1 MNYNVAKGDCLWNI
15 VKSNYNCNS
24 SAEVKQI
31 IDQITK
37 DNGIKDANKIFVGQ
51 SIELPETDMFIKS
64 NSEET
69 SNIADFE
76 EWTSSEENLEKSLNG
91 EKVDDFEM
99 FELDLSSYSKDLKG
113 FSQEY
118 VNSWDSDGDGKWNKE
133 EFISMSTSGQEI
145 PEDQKDSMNAMFEK
159 MFNDLNLDDDK
170 DSISAEEFATYL
182 YASDMDWDNYA
193 KTGDVAS
200 SIDGKLNYDNYQA
213 FSALE
218 SDSNAA
224 KTLKNERL
232 DFFNN
237 FYAE

>member
-1 MNYNVAKGDCLWNI
+1 MNYNIGKGECLWNI
-15 VKSNYNCNS
+15 VKNNYDCKSN
-24 SAEVKQI
+24 AEVKQLV
-31 IDQITK
+31 DKITQ

-51 SIELPETDMFIKS
+51 SIELPETDSFIKAE
-64 NSEET
+64 SEEN
-69 SNIADFE
+69 SNIANFE

-118 VNSWDSDGDGKWNKE
+118 VNNWDSDGDGKWNKE

-145 PEDQKDSMNAMFEK
+145 PEDQKDSMNAMFEQ

-182 YASDMDWDNYA
+182 YASDMDWDNYT

-224 KTLKNERL
+224 KTLKNERQ
-232 DFFNN
+232 DFYNN
-237 FYAE
+237 FYA